1 MTSTTLALFPH
12 APIQATMYQGET
24 YKGFSSA
31 WITWFNKVTLNTTT
45 VNNIITQIIDN
56 TIDWTDAT
64 QNFST
69 TGTLTFG
76 GNTYIQQ
83 ATKPEMLADS
93 STWSIITPSVIRY
106 HPGIA
111 KAWVR
116 FAGTSTILGSY
127 NVASI
132 TDNGTGDFTITF
144 TTAFEDA
151 NYAIAAFAG
160 TDSTAGQKVSTTTT
174 GAAPTTTACRIKTGQ
189 ADLNGDFTAVDFP
202 TTTVVFYGG
211 HV

>member
-1 MTSTTLALFPH
+1 MTSTTLSIFPH
-12 APIQATMYQGET
+12 APLQASMYQMEQS
-24 YKGFSSA
+24 KPLSQA
-31 WITWFNKVTLNTTT
+31 WVTWFNKVTLNTTT
-45 VNNIITQIIDN
+45 VNNLITQVIDN
-56 TIDWTDAT
+56 TIDWTNAIE
-64 QNFST
+64 NFST

-83 ATKPEMLADS
+83 ATKPDMQGDTA
-93 STWSIITPSVIRY
+93 TWSIITPSVVRH

-116 FAGTSTILGSY
+116 FAGSSTIVDSY

-132 TDNGTGDFTITF
+132 TDNGTGDFTIAF
-144 TTAFEDA
+144 ITAFQSA
-151 NYAIAAFAG
+151 NYAIAAFVG

-174 GAAPTTTACRIKTGQ
+174 GAAPTTTTCRIRTGQ
-189 ADLNGDFTAVDFP
+189 ADLNGDFVATDF
-202 TTTVVFYGG
+202 TTTTIVFYGT

>member
-1 MTSTTLALFPH
+1 MTSATLSVFPH
-12 APIQATMYQGET
+12 APLQAGIYQSEP
-24 YKGFSSA
+24 YKPLSQA

-45 VNNIITQIIDN
+45 VNNIITQVIDN
-56 TIDWTDAT
+56 TIDWTAAT
-64 QNFST
+64 SNFST

-83 ATKPEMLADS
+83 ATKPEMQGDT
-93 STWSIITPSVIRY
+93 STWSIITPSVVRH

-116 FAGTSTILGSY
+116 FAGSSTIVASY

-132 TDNGTGDFTITF
+132 TDNGVGDFTITF
-144 TTAFEDA
+144 TTAFENA
-151 NYAIAAFAG
+151 NYAIAAFVG
-160 TDSTAGQKVSTTTT
+160 TDTTAGQQVSTTTT
-174 GAAPTTTACRIKTGQ
+174 GSAPTTTSCRIKTGQ
-189 ADLNGDFTAVDFP
+189 ADLNGALTSVDFP
-202 TTTVVFYGG
+202 TTTIVFYGS